1 MGDNIEDMDIEK
13 EQKNYKIEILG
24 NNIGLPDCKINE
36 EMNRLEV
43 NRVSSK
49 KVEKTMDVLN
59 I

>member
-13 EQKNYKIEILG
+13 EQKDYKIEILG

-36 EMNRLEV
+36 EMYRLEV
-43 NRVSSK
+43 NRISSK